1 MTKARFVDKQDAVR
15 VTTLDDENYFA
26 IALNEAQIDVPME
39 TETGT
44 TQTVTMYEYDYNEWH
59 DHTTDVDAVRAE
71 PSKWLNYAPSVVPT
85 EHTPTIGERI
95 STLED
100 KQAATAAALQDL
112 MLG

>member
-1 MTKARFVDKQDAVR
+1 MTKARFTDKQDTVR
-15 VTTLDDENYFA
+15 VKTLDGENYFA

-71 PSKWLNYAPSVVPT
+71 PSKWLNYMPSVVPT